1 MIVILH
7 IALSLVCGE
16 YFWQIIK
23 FVAPTLKRV
32 KWQFDLGK
40 FTSGAESV
48 ECGNYIPSKNY
59 QKLTRFFTLRLL
71 ITKDIYVIP
80 IVSLMSLCGSHHVER
95 LTYLRWHHDINFK
108 PEARCEHR
116 YWTLKHVGVEHSVK
130 TWLVFRQSIRM
141 YFQERY
147 LVF

>member
-7 IALSLVCGE
+7 IALFYRL
-16 YFWQIIK
+16 WQIIRL
-23 FVAPTLKRV
+23 VAPTHKRV

-40 FTSGAESV
+40 FTSGAESF
-48 ECGNYIPSKNY
+48 ECGNYIPSKTHH
-59 QKLTRFFTLRLL
+59 KLTYFFTLRLL

-80 IVSLMSLCGSHHVER
+80 IVSLMSLCGSHHSCWTVD
-95 LTYLRWHHDINFK
+95 LFTAAPSHHYINFK
-108 PEARCEHR
+108 PEARCEHL
-116 YWTLKHVGVEHSVK
+116 YWTLKHVVVEHSVK